1 MQIAADAVI
10 AAHYGQANVSRGV
23 SASCAGN
30 ANANARS
37 PADKTNARPAS
48 ASAPAPAHV
57 PATHPFPHDVHFTR
71 PFNAVFTL
79 PIAMRVPL
87 EVAAAT
93 SSNLSWGAG
102 PGLGRDMAKASR
114 RHISH
119 FNGLS
124 MRCAWE
130 GEGSHGV
137 VEGEE
142 YYTQHYANA
151 LMAF

>member
-48 ASAPAPAHV
+48 ASALAPGPAIY
-57 PATHPFPHDVHFTR
+57 PFPHVEHFTR

-102 PGLGRDMAKASR
+102 PGLGQAMARAPR

-124 MRCAWE
+124 MRCVWE
-130 GEGSHGV
+130 GERRRGGV
-137 VEGEE
+137 GCKE